1 MDIYDRINE
10 LLEKNQKTR
19 KEMCDELGISY
30 HTLNSL
36 YKRRTER
43 IKFQMVQE
51 IANYLGTTSDYLAF
65 GNDTVVSYKDKF
77 IDIIGK
83 LNDEDRADLFKYA
96 EYLYS
101 KSESEKK

>member
-51 IANYLGTTSDYLAF
+51 IASYLGTTSEYLAF
-65 GNDTVVSYKDKF
+65 GNDTVVSNKDRF
-77 IDIIGK
+77 IDILGK
-83 LNDEDRADLFKYA
+83 LTDEEKDDLFKYA

-101 KSESEKK
+101 KSNGAKK